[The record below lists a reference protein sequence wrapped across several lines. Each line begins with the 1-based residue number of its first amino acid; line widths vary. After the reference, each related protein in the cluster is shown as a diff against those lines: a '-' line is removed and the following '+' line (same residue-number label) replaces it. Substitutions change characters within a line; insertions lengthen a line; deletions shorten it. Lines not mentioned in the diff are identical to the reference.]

1 MDAAQWGEFISC
13 CSKQGQAAKTFRK
26 GNETRP
32 TAGGACVPPRAPT
45 WRVCL
50 LQLDYGIHRIGG
62 EKATSKLAKVTLEK
76 SLVVNAF
83 GAPFRYG
90 RKLLRAKKILLSSS
104 VSLKHSH
111 SLVSTGIGENTRILK
126 SWDSHLFY
134 EMGSYLHIPY
144 RNCLRNCL
152 MCSKLPHIIPKQK
165 MI

>member
-13 CSKQGQAAKTFRK
+13 CSKQGQTAKTFRK
-26 GNETRP
+26 ENETMS
-32 TAGGACVPPRAPT
+32 TAGRVCIPPK

-90 RKLLRAKKILLSSS
+90 RKLLGSKKILLSSS

-134 EMGSYLHIPY
+134 EIG
-144 RNCLRNCL
+144 
-152 MCSKLPHIIPKQK
+152 
-165 MI
+165 